1 MEASGIGTRA
11 LVDIKEAL
19 SKVGIGAEASDR
31 IRLATGVVGKSSY
44 VAVAALLALGAI
56 ALSLHDSLYLLI
68 LAFVVLLVFVSYFAG
83 VLWFAHKHPGES
95 LLEGA
100 ELIKW
105 RQLEMAAKDVPKE
118 ITSTVSEPTVIGPLN
133 ENR

>member
-1 MEASGIGTRA
+1 MVFVDKWTPA
-11 LVDIKEAL
+11 LTNIKETL
-19 SKVGIGAEASDR
+19 SKFGIGAEALDR
-31 IRLATGVVGKSSY
+31 VRLAQGVVGKSSY
-44 VAVAALLALGAI
+44 VTVAALGALAAI
-56 ALSLHDSLYLLI
+56 AFSPYALV
-68 LAFVVLLVFVSYFAG
+68 LAFVVLLVFVLYLAG
-83 VLWFAHKHPGES
+83 ALWFAHKHPGES

-118 ITSTVSEPTVIGPLN
+118 ITMTMVEPTVISPN